1 VSSVFVVVVVVVV
14 DVLAGTGHIVKFCFA
29 INVSKIMMNT
39 KGFFKLRIKKNKKMC
54 FFNRQQESTEKAAK
68 HRF

>member
-1 VSSVFVVVVVVVV
+1 
-14 DVLAGTGHIVKFCFA
+14 LAGTGHIVKFCFA